1 MLANDSLSL
10 PVFIP
15 VEAVAA
21 TILFN
26 AGPHRVAIGVYTWL
40 HTCKRNLAGSC
51 KGVSIVRSVL
61 TYALTM
67 MLLAAPIKA
76 GQLSPTEQA
85 GKIRPGAKIEVVLLT
100 GEKLNGRLGKVSEK
114 EFDLLPQDK
123 KTATS
128 RVVSFAEVQRLHS
141 KERRTGTRIAIY
153 PAATLGVL
161 MLVGAIV
168 GSRV

>member
-1 MLANDSLSL
+1 
-10 PVFIP
+10 
-15 VEAVAA
+15 
-21 TILFN
+21 
-26 AGPHRVAIGVYTWL
+26 
-40 HTCKRNLAGSC
+40 
-51 KGVSIVRSVL
+51 VRSVL

-76 GQLSPTEQA
+76 GQLSPAEQA
-85 GKIRPGAKIEVVLLT
+85 GKIQAGSKIEVVLRT

-153 PAATLGVL
+153 AAATLGVL
-161 MLVGAIV
+161 ILVGAIV